1 MIIGH
6 TLCGHGPEGVI
17 VCHGW
22 FGDSKVFDPMLPWL
36 DVDAYTYAFVDYRGY
51 GKSKSMTGKYTV
63 AEIASDVLALA
74 DSLRWKR
81 FHVIGHSMG
90 GKVVQ
95 RVALNA
101 PDRVKS
107 GIAVT
112 PVPACG
118 ARFDDQTYQMF
129 ADAPESDE
137 KRYGIT
143 DFSVS
148 GRLPPRWVQAIVRAS
163 LESSTVEAF
172 RGYLPSWAREDF
184 SAEAEGLKTP
194 IAVIVGEFD
203 PNLTAEVMRATFL
216 TWYPNAELQVIGNS
230 GHYPMQETPLRLATL
245 IEEFLGRHK

>member
-6 TLCGHGPEGVI
+6 TLCGSGPEGVI

-36 DVDAYTYAFVDYRGY
+36 DAEAYTYAFVDYRGY
-51 GKSKSMTGKYTV
+51 GKSKSMTGEYTV

-74 DSLRWKR
+74 DSLGWGR
-81 FHVIGHSMG
+81 FHIIGHSMG

-101 PDRVKS
+101 SDRVKS

-118 ARFDDQTYQMF
+118 ARFDEQTYQMF
-129 ADAPESDE
+129 AGAPESDE
-137 KRYGIT
+137 KRFGIT

-148 GRLPPRWVQAIVRAS
+148 GRLPPRWVQSIVRAS
-163 LESSTVEAF
+163 RETSTVEAF
-172 RGYLPSWAREDF
+172 RGYLPSWALEDF
-184 SAEAEGLKTP
+184 SAQAKGLKTP
-194 IAVIVGEFD
+194 IGVIVGEFD
-203 PNLTAEVMRATFL
+203 PALNPEVMRETFL
-216 TWYPNAELQVIGNS
+216 AWYPNAELQVIQNC
-230 GHYPMQETPLRLATL
+230 GHYPMQEAPVRLATV
-245 IEEFLGRHK
+245 IEAFLGKHK

>member
-1 MIIGH
+1 MTIGH
-6 TLCGHGPEGVI
+6 TLYGRGAEGVI

-36 DVDAYTYAFVDYRGY
+36 DLDAFTYAFVDYRGY
-51 GKSKSMTGKYTV
+51 GKSKSMTGEYTV
-63 AEIASDVLALA
+63 GEIASDVLALA
-74 DSLRWKR
+74 DSLRWGR

-101 PDRVKS
+101 PDRVKT

-118 ARFDDQTYQMF
+118 ARFDEETYLMF
-129 ADAPESDE
+129 AGAPESDE

-148 GRLPPRWVQAIVRAS
+148 GRLTPRWVQAIVRAS
-163 LESSTVEAF
+163 RETSTVEAF

-184 SAEAEGLKTP
+184 SAEAKGLQTP
-194 IAVIVGEFD
+194 MSVIVGEFD
-203 PNLTAEVMRATFL
+203 PKLNPEVMRETFL
-216 TWYPNAELQVIGNS
+216 AWYPNAELHVIGNC
-230 GHYPMQETPLRLATL
+230 GHYPMQEAPVRLATL
-245 IEEFLGRHK
+245 IGEFLGRHK

>member
-163 LESSTVEAF
+163 RESSTVEAF

-194 IAVIVGEFD
+194 IAVMVGEFD
-203 PNLTAEVMRATFL
+203 PNLTAEVMRATYL
-216 TWYPNAELQVIGNS
+216 AWYPNAELQVIGNS

>member
-1 MIIGH
+1 VIVGH
-6 TLCGHGPEGVI
+6 TLYGRGSEGVI

-22 FGDSKVFDPMLPWL
+22 FGDSRVFDPMLPWL
-36 DVDAYTYAFVDYRGY
+36 DADTFTYAFVDYRGY
-51 GKSKSMTGKYTV
+51 GKSKSMSGGYTV
-63 AEIASDVLALA
+63 GEIASDVLALA
-74 DSLRWKR
+74 DSLRWAR

-129 ADAPESDE
+129 AGAPESDE

-148 GRLPPRWVQAIVRAS
+148 GRLTPRWVQSIVRAS
-163 LESSTVEAF
+163 RETSTVEAF

-194 IAVIVGEFD
+194 MRVIVGEFD
-203 PNLTAEVMRATFL
+203 PKLSPEVMRETFL
-216 TWYPNAELQVIGNS
+216 AWYPNAELQVIGNC
-230 GHYPMQETPLRLATL
+230 GHYPMQEAPVRLATL